1 MKTILES
8 YSIKEL
14 RAFVNE
20 HNKKARKET
29 TEKLKQIRKNINK
42 KAVIDIRGLTKKT
55 DYGFTSVFIKKE
67 IISRMLKQKQ
77 HFKNIKMK
85 KQISQEE
92 KEKFM
97 DDVLNPLLKK
107 AYLTYAR
114 TGDADDV
121 EVEVEEI
128 FKKAKEM
135 DIPSNYG
142 ITKKKMVKVIVEE
155 GKKDKKIRDE
165 ILSKR
170 KTNKDIPPPKPPI
183 PPNMFY
189 STQAKKFIIKKP
201 TRPAPKLPP
210 KPTKPVPAL
219 PTKAK
224 GKEKVKNQ
232 EPAPAT
238 LQEAVGDRPK
248 KKEKAKPASA
258 SPTEAKGKTIIK
270 KIGMGITEQEKKKG
284 VQITKEEEKNKSKS
298 RLVYERKRDKLLIA
312 IRVLSRPFS
321 SVEMLDKREK
331 QLEELN
337 KKEEARLL
345 KQRQKKAK
353 PKKTEESEIV
363 KKYRKEIK
371 NITKTSSVKEL
382 LKETGDLSRKI
393 KSERKE
399 KLMTA
404 DEFRLLNQLLATA
417 RK

>member
-1 MKTILES
+1 
-8 YSIKEL
+8 
-14 RAFVNE
+14 
-20 HNKKARKET
+20 
-29 TEKLKQIRKNINK
+29 
-42 KAVIDIRGLTKKT
+42 
-55 DYGFTSVFIKKE
+55 
-67 IISRMLKQKQ
+67 
-77 HFKNIKMK
+77 
-85 KQISQEE
+85 
-92 KEKFM
+92 
-97 DDVLNPLLKK
+97 
-107 AYLTYAR
+107 
-114 TGDADDV
+114 
-121 EVEVEEI
+121 
-128 FKKAKEM
+128 
-135 DIPSNYG
+135 
-142 ITKKKMVKVIVEE
+142 
-155 GKKDKKIRDE
+155 
-165 ILSKR
+165 
-170 KTNKDIPPPKPPI
+170 
-183 PPNMFY
+183 
-189 STQAKKFIIKKP
+189 
-201 TRPAPKLPP
+201 
-210 KPTKPVPAL
+210 
-219 PTKAK
+219 
-224 GKEKVKNQ
+224 
-232 EPAPAT
+232 
-238 LQEAVGDRPK
+238 
-248 KKEKAKPASA
+248 
-258 SPTEAKGKTIIK
+258 
-270 KIGMGITEQEKKKG
+270 MGITEQEKKKG